1 MQDVHITC
9 ILILEF
15 MRKTPAFEF
24 NTFSICIILQ
34 TVCIICLNNSSCSF
48 QDTKLFQFSFIDSQ
62 HRDKHHTLIFDN
74 YEKKAWLQLF
84 RFGSAY
90 GSVYYFRI
98 TDNVHTKENSLT
110 AFPLF
115 FVFTWWISNIFK
127 IIFVSM
133 SLLPAWSL
141 SFFFTYLTKFPN
153 FSLEIYW
160 KHTPQVVASCSD
172 PKDHGTNK
180 ILAFWHICIKLRY
193 TLVLTYRVMIQ
204 TNLKLNFCINFLP
217 QSSRCGLHVVYIQRC
232 SKFLP
237 VT

>member
-1 MQDVHITC
+1 MKTRSYFSSVVPIHNIEISITLWF
-9 ILILEF
+9 LIIMKKKRDYNYFGSDRPKVVFINSWLRIMF
-15 MRKTPAFEF
+15 TQRKT
-24 NTFSICIILQ
+24 
-34 TVCIICLNNSSCSF
+34 
-48 QDTKLFQFSFIDSQ
+48 QF
-62 HRDKHHTLIFDN
+62 
-74 YEKKAWLQLF
+74 A
-84 RFGSAY
+84 
-90 GSVYYFRI
+90 VP
-98 TDNVHTKENSLT
+98 LT

-193 TLVLTYRVMIQ
+193 TCR
-204 TNLKLNFCINFLP
+204 INTKTF
-217 QSSRCGLHVVYIQRC
+217 QSGVSSSDI
-232 SKFLP
+232 
-237 VT
+237 

>member
-48 QDTKLFQFSFIDSQ
+48 QDTKLFQFSCIDSQ

-84 RFGSAY
+84 LFGLAY

-98 TDNVHTKENSLT
+98 TDNVHTKEISVCCPIDS
-110 AFPLF
+110 FP
-115 FVFTWWISNIFK
+115 
-127 IIFVSM
+127 
-133 SLLPAWSL
+133 
-141 SFFFTYLTKFPN
+141 SFFC
-153 FSLEIYW
+153 IY
-160 KHTPQVVASCSD
+160 
-172 PKDHGTNK
+172 
-180 ILAFWHICIKLRY
+180 
-193 TLVLTYRVMIQ
+193 VMNIQ
-204 TNLKLNFCINFLP
+204 YFQNNFCFNVTPPCMVSIFFLHIP
-217 QSSRCGLHVVYIQRC
+217 HKIS
-232 SKFLP
+232 
-237 VT
+237 

>member
-1 MQDVHITC
+1 M
-9 ILILEF
+9 
-15 MRKTPAFEF
+15 K
-24 NTFSICIILQ
+24 
-34 TVCIICLNNSSCSF
+34 
-48 QDTKLFQFSFIDSQ
+48 
-62 HRDKHHTLIFDN
+62 
-74 YEKKAWLQLF
+74 KKAWLQLF

-98 TDNVHTKENSLT
+98 TDNVHTKENSVCCPIDS
-110 AFPLF
+110 FPSF

-193 TLVLTYRVMIQ
+193 TCR
-204 TNLKLNFCINFLP
+204 INTIKKNTF
-217 QSSRCGLHVVYIQRC
+217 QSGVSSSDI
-232 SKFLP
+232 
-237 VT
+237 

>member
-1 MQDVHITC
+1 M
-9 ILILEF
+9 
-15 MRKTPAFEF
+15 K
-24 NTFSICIILQ
+24 
-34 TVCIICLNNSSCSF
+34 
-48 QDTKLFQFSFIDSQ
+48 
-62 HRDKHHTLIFDN
+62 
-74 YEKKAWLQLF
+74 KKAWLQLF

-98 TDNVHTKENSLT
+98 TDNVHTKENSVCCPIDS
-110 AFPLF
+110 FPSFFF

-141 SFFFTYLTKFPN
+141 SFFFTYRTKFPN

-193 TLVLTYRVMIQ
+193 TCR
-204 TNLKLNFCINFLP
+204 INTIKKNTF
-217 QSSRCGLHVVYIQRC
+217 QSGVSSSDI
-232 SKFLP
+232 
-237 VT
+237 

>member
-48 QDTKLFQFSFIDSQ
+48 QDTKLFQFSCIDSQ

-98 TDNVHTKENSLT
+98 TDNVHTKENSVCCPIDS
-110 AFPLF
+110 FPSF

-180 ILAFWHICIKLRY
+180 ILAFWHICISC
-193 TLVLTYRVMIQ
+193 VI
-204 TNLKLNFCINFLP
+204 
-217 QSSRCGLHVVYIQRC
+217 HVV
-232 SKFLP
+232 
-237 VT
+237 

>member
-48 QDTKLFQFSFIDSQ
+48 QDTKLFQFSCIDSQ
-62 HRDKHHTLIFDN
+62 HKDKHHTLIFDN
-74 YEKKAWLQLF
+74 YEKK
-84 RFGSAY
+84 RDYNYFGSDRPTVVFIIS
-90 GSVYYFRI
+90 GLRI
-98 TDNVHTKENSLT
+98 MFTQRKTQFAVPLT

-172 PKDHGTNK
+172 PKDHGTNT

-193 TLVLTYRVMIQ
+193 TCR
-204 TNLKLNFCINFLP
+204 INTIKKKTF
-217 QSSRCGLHVVYIQRC
+217 QSGVSSSDI
-232 SKFLP
+232 
-237 VT
+237 